1 MRVAVYAT
9 PALLHGVDLRE
20 TEAVAID
27 VLRMTSV
34 AAQAV
39 QNGCAGILA
48 VPTVEEAREAAR
60 ASGALLGGERQALP
74 IEGFDLSNSPLEY
87 TSQRVGGRLLVMS
100 TSNGTQAIAEAQGAK
115 RLLLGA
121 LINASTVAS
130 AVAGAQS
137 LAIVCAGTMGAF
149 TLEDALAAGAIIER
163 LLACGAAARLDDM
176 AVAAHRLYLG
186 ARDDL
191 AGALVQTA
199 HFGRLM
205 GLGLG
210 ADIAFCL
217 TEDSHTAVPE
227 RGQDGWF
234 R

>member
-1 MRVAVYAT
+1 MRIAVYEA
-9 PALLHGVDLRE
+9 PAMLAGVDLGDAQ
-20 TEAVAID
+20 AVAID

-39 QNGCAGILA
+39 QNGCAGLLA
-48 VPTVEEAREAAR
+48 VPTVEEARETAR
-60 ASGALLGGERQALP
+60 ASGALLGGERKALP

-87 TSQRVGGRLLVMS
+87 TPERVGGRLLVMS
-100 TSNGTQAIAEAQGAK
+100 TSNGTQATQAARGAK

-121 LINASTVAS
+121 LVNAGAVAR
-130 AVAGAQS
+130 AVAGAES
-137 LAIVCAGTMGAF
+137 LALVCAGTMGAF
-149 TLEDALAAGAIIER
+149 TLEDALAAGAMIDR
-163 LLACGAAARLDDM
+163 LLAMDVAARMNDM
-176 AVAAHRLYLG
+176 AVAAHRLYVG

-191 AGALVQTA
+191 AGALAQTA

-205 GLGLG
+205 SLGLG
-210 ADIAFCL
+210 ADVAFCL

-227 RGQDGWF
+227 RGPDGWF